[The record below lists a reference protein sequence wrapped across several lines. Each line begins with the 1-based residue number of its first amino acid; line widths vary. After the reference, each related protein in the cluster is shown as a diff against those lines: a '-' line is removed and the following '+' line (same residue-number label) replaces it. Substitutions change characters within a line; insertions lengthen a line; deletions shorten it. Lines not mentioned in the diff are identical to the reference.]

1 MSIKRSVFHVGGK
14 GIVAASLLGAAV
26 ISGMALHSVAVPSV
40 RVEVVSQPTRI
51 AVVDIGRLMNS
62 LEELKA
68 RNEAVQ
74 IRGAALADR
83 LKQLE
88 SQIKDIEAELK
99 DMIPRDDVKRR
110 GEKLAE
116 QFELRATLEAR
127 AKAYQQLINLENGD
141 ILMDLYTKVQEAA
154 GNFARREGF
163 DMIFLDDRAI
173 RLPRAGTNEEYNDI
187 IQRKRI
193 IYANDSLDITE
204 ALLTQM
210 NNAYTAGLNR
220 PRN

>member
-1 MSIKRSVFHVGGK
+1 MTTPRIPFSFGNR
-14 GIVAASLLGAAV
+14 AATTAAILAAAV
-26 ISGMALHSVAVPSV
+26 LSGMALHSVAVPGV
-40 RVEVVSQPTRI
+40 RVEVVAQPTRI
-51 AVVDIGRLMNS
+51 GIVDIGKLMNS
-62 LEELKA
+62 LDELKA

-74 IRGAALADR
+74 ARGAALADR

-88 SQIKDIEAELK
+88 SQIRDIETELK
-99 DMIPRDDVKRR
+99 DVIPRTDVKRR
-110 GEKLAE
+110 SERLAE

-141 ILMDLYTKVQEAA
+141 ILMDLYTKVQDAA

-163 DMIFLDDRAI
+163 DMIYLDDRAI

-193 IYANDSLDITE
+193 IYANDSLDVTD

-210 NNAYTAGLNR
+210 NNAYSAELAR